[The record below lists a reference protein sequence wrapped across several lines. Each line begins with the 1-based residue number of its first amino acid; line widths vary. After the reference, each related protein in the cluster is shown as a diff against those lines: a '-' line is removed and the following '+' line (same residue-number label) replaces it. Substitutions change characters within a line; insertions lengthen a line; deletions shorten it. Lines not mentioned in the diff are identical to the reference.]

1 MLVHAIQIDLV
12 NNLGLKISNDIHSNK
27 KLITVKG
34 KIKAAESKNQKDC
47 KSTLYNCYKG
57 NHFQ

>member
-1 MLVHAIQIDLV
+1 MQVPVLQIDLV
-12 NNLGLKISNDIHSNK
+12 NNLGLKITNDIHSNK

-34 KIKAAESKNQKDC
+34 NIKPVDPKSQKDC
-47 KSTLYNCYKG
+47 KSTLYAFHKG